1 MSKFGNGQSGGP
13 ISCNGEMAGLITGFD
28 WGGSSLGP
36 VAGWDFALTTVVNLM
51 LSSPHPMFLVWGP
64 EMVWLHNDAFIP
76 IAANRHPSA
85 LGRTAP
91 SVCAEAWTDLEPLF
105 KKVFLG
111 EAVQLDDLALQLERY
126 GRVQEAHF
134 TITYVPVRG
143 IGGEVEGLLGICS
156 ETTEAVLS
164 RRTRESEASR
174 LAELFRQ
181 TPSFMAQLSGPEH
194 RFTFANESYHRLT
207 GHRDVIGKTAREAF
221 PDIEGQGFFELLDQ
235 VYTSGIAHKGDG
247 VPVRFQRSS
256 GADSEERI
264 VDFIFEP
271 IKDVNGQVTGILA
284 DGYDVTESRRAQRF
298 RDAIG
303 SLNDNIRDLVES
315 DAIAYAGAKLLG
327 ETLGVSRAGYG
338 TINIAEETIT
348 IERDWNA
355 PGIKSLAGIL
365 HFRDY
370 GSYIEDLKAGRTV
383 VFGDAEVDPRT
394 REGAAALK
402 AISAQSVVNMPVTEQ
417 GGFVALLYLNH
428 HTARP
433 WQEDELDFVRE
444 VAERI
449 RTATERRRAEQE
461 LREEAQALQILN
473 KTGAAISAK
482 LDLSEIVQVVTDAGV
497 ELTGAEFGAFFYNV
511 LNDAGESYT
520 LYTLS
525 GVPRE
530 AFSKFPMPRNTA
542 IFAPTFAGEGTVRSD
557 DILKDPRYGHN
568 APHKGMPEGHL
579 PVRSYLAVP
588 VRSRTGEV
596 LGGLFFGHPQPG
608 IFGPRAEKLMT
619 GLAGQASIAID
630 NARLFDASQ
639 KEIAQRK
646 SAEEDLVR
654 LNLTLEDRI
663 AEEVAQR
670 GTAEERFRLLI
681 QSVTDYAIYMLGT
694 DGRVS
699 SWNPGAE
706 RFKGYSAG
714 EIIGEH
720 FSRFYTEEDKQADNP
735 RTALETAEREGR
747 FEAEGWRV
755 RKDGSR
761 FWASVI
767 IDPVRTEDGR
777 LIGFAKVTRD
787 LTEKRETE
795 ERLRQSQ
802 KMEAVGQLTGGL
814 AHDFN
819 NLLAGI
825 SGSMEM
831 MQVRLA
837 QGRAQEVDRYF
848 MAAQG
853 ALKRAAALTHRLL
866 AFSRRQTLD
875 PRPTSTNRLLSGLE
889 ELVRRTVGPSIEVEV
904 VLASGAWPV
913 LVDANQLENAIL
925 NLCINARDA
934 MTDGGKLTIESANKW
949 VDERAAR
956 QHDLPEGQYVSV
968 CVTDTGTG
976 MSPDVIA
983 KAFEPFFT
991 TKPLGEGT
999 GLGLSMVYGFAR
1011 QSGGQV
1017 RVYSEVGQGTTMCI
1031 YLPRHNEDATA
1042 DNEPEISSRSQSTGE
1057 GEVVLVIDDEPT
1069 IRMLIGEL
1077 LADAGYAVIEAPD
1090 GPAGLKVLESNARI
1104 DLLITDVG
1112 LPGGMNGRQV
1122 ADAARVSRPNL
1133 KVLFIT
1139 GYAENAVLGK
1149 GRLEKG
1155 MFVATKPF
1163 NMDALAARIRD
1174 IIKQ

>member
-1 MSKFGNGQSGGP
+1 MGGLDTAESSELHALRRALGDMAALSSLPAFWVHADETRIGESLADALLRVLDLDGVRVIYARDGDQAGEITRLHPNGNISTADFETATFVGP
-13 ISCNGEMAGLITGFD
+13 GAAPDDGLPGNIMRGFSCAIGITGTRRLEAVSRRRNFPTQAEQ
-28 WGGSSLGP
+28 L
-36 VAGWDFALTTVVNLM
+36 ALTM
-51 LSSPHPMFLVWGP
+51 
-64 EMVWLHNDAFIP
+64 
-76 IAANRHPSA
+76 AANQA
-85 LGRTAP
+85 
-91 SVCAEAWTDLEPLF
+91 
-105 KKVFLG
+105 
-111 EAVQLDDLALQLERY
+111 AVSLQR
-126 GRVQEAHF
+126 
-134 TITYVPVRG
+134 
-143 IGGEVEGLLGICS
+143 
-156 ETTEAVLS
+156 
-164 RRTRESEASR
+164 AS
-174 LAELFRQ
+174 L
-181 TPSFMAQLSGPEH
+181 
-194 RFTFANESYHRLT
+194 
-207 GHRDVIGKTAREAF
+207 
-221 PDIEGQGFFELLDQ
+221 
-235 VYTSGIAHKGDG
+235 
-247 VPVRFQRSS
+247 
-256 GADSEERI
+256 
-264 VDFIFEP
+264 
-271 IKDVNGQVTGILA
+271 
-284 DGYDVTESRRAQRF
+284 
-298 RDAIG
+298 
-303 SLNDNIRDLVES
+303 
-315 DAIAYAGAKLLG
+315 
-327 ETLGVSRAGYG
+327 
-338 TINIAEETIT
+338 
-348 IERDWNA
+348 
-355 PGIKSLAGIL
+355 
-365 HFRDY
+365 
-370 GSYIEDLKAGRTV
+370 
-383 VFGDAEVDPRT
+383 
-394 REGAAALK
+394 EGAL
-402 AISAQSVVNMPVTEQ
+402 
-417 GGFVALLYLNH
+417 
-428 HTARP
+428 
-433 WQEDELDFVRE
+433 
-444 VAERI
+444 
-449 RTATERRRAEQE
+449 RA
-461 LREEAQALQILN
+461 EAQAADRERRAVDMLN
-473 KTGAAISAK
+473 RTGAAIAAK
-482 LDLSEIVQVVTDAGV
+482 LDLAEIVQIVTDAGV
-497 ELTGAEFGAFFYNV
+497 ELTGAGFGAFFYNV

-542 IFAPTFAGEGTVRSD
+542 IFAPTFSGQGTVRSD

-588 VRSRTGEV
+588 VRSRSGEV

-608 IFGPRAEKLMT
+608 VFGARAEKLMT

-630 NARLFDASQ
+630 NARLFEAAQ
-639 KEIAQRK
+639 KELAQRTA
-646 SAEEDLVR
+646 AEER
-654 LNLTLEDRI
+654 LRQLNTTLEEHI
-663 AEEVAQR
+663 AEEVTQR
-670 GTAEERFRLLI
+670 GQAEERFRLLI
-681 QSVTDYAIYMLGT
+681 QSVTDYAIYMLDP

-720 FSRFYTEEDKQADNP
+720 FSRFYTEEDKQAGIP
-735 RTALETAEREGR
+735 RVALETAERTGR

-767 IDPVRTEDGR
+767 IDPIRTDDGR

-837 QGRAQEVDRYF
+837 QGRTQEVDRYF
-848 MAAQG
+848 LAGQG

-866 AFSRRQTLD
+866 AFSRRQTLE
-875 PRPTSTNRLLSGLE
+875 PRPTSTNRLVGGLE
-889 ELVRRTVGPSIEVEV
+889 ELVRRTMGPSIEVEV
-904 VLASGAWPV
+904 VGASGVWPI
-913 LVDANQLENAIL
+913 LVDPNQLENAIL
-925 NLCINARDA
+925 NLCINSRDA
-934 MTDGGKLTIESANKW
+934 MPNGGKLTIETANKW
-949 VDERAAR
+949 LDQRAAR
-956 QHDLPEGQYVSV
+956 QQDLPEGQYVSV

-976 MSPDVIA
+976 MPPDVVA
-983 KAFEPFFT
+983 KAFDPFFT
-991 TKPLGEGT
+991 TKPLGSGT

-1011 QSGGQV
+1011 QSGGHV

-1031 YLPRHNEDATA
+1031 YLPRHNADASGEE
-1042 DNEPEISSRSQSTGE
+1042 EPQISSRLESAGE

-1077 LADAGYAVIEAPD
+1077 LADSGYAVIEAPD

-1139 GYAENAVLGK
+1139 GYAENAVVGN

-1155 MFVATKPF
+1155 MFVTTKPF
-1163 NMDALAARIRD
+1163 KMDSLAARIRE